1 MTYVVKVGDQYL
13 SEQGILVHSQKEALR
28 IDPSV
33 KVYVPDG
40 DTEHGPPLPLRLV
53 RLRPPSA

>member
-13 SEQGILVHSQKEALR
+13 SEHGILVSSQKEALR

-40 DTEHGPPLPLRLV
+40 EIHGPQLPLRLV
-53 RLRPPSA
+53 RLRPSA